1 MSDSQIQPPLH
12 FDLENFLPFRL
23 HQASEAVSQ
32 SFRAVYRDEY
42 GMTRSE
48 WRVLAHLGQYGA
60 MTATEIGHAASLH
73 KTKVSRAVYSL
84 EKRRWLSRAPD
95 QRDRRVQ
102 ILSLTKSGQHA
113 YSRLGARAQSYN
125 QALADRLGKD
135 RVATIIQLAD
145 ALQRAVENPGRLG

>member
-1 MSDSQIQPPLH
+1 MSDSQIQPHLD
-12 FDLENFLPFRL
+12 FDLDNFLPFRL

-60 MTATEIGHAASLH
+60 MTATEIGRSASLH

-102 ILSLTKSGQHA
+102 ILNLTKSGQRS
-113 YSRLGARAQSYN
+113 YSHLGARAQSYN
-125 QALADRLGKD
+125 QALGERLGKEE
-135 RVATIIQLAD
+135 VAKLILLAD
-145 ALQRAVENPGRLG
+145 ALQRAVEHP